1 MDKYYTIMVVPEKDK
16 GIRSIKIPGI
26 FVRSFAIVLV
36 IASIFAG
43 IMVYNY
49 WTIIQQIHE
58 NKHLNLENR
67 QLREQIQ
74 LFQMKV
80 NTLSD
85 DLSRIHTFENK
96 LRIITGLEDV
106 TRTAPIKP
114 DSILNK
120 GMMMDDHAA
129 PETEEV
135 ERDESVKI
143 DDNFFFELQNFEGD
157 EEYLELKNLYD
168 KKIAAN
174 FGLTEKYKITRKF
187 SDQIKKSFEL
197 SNEYASFDYKY
208 RRIKNFTSTL
218 ETNIHELDQ
227 YLLDKESVIKST
239 PTILPAN
246 GWITSY
252 FGHRISPTAGVKKMH
267 EGLDVG
273 ADYGTPIIAPAD
285 GVVTYAG
292 NKAGF
297 GLFVQIDHGYGI
309 ETIFAHSQKIIIK
322 NGSHVKRGDLIAQVG
337 STGASTG
344 PHLHYEVRVNGIAV
358 DPLYFIL
365 D

>member
-1 MDKYYTIMVVPEKDK
+1 MVVPEKDK
-16 GIRSIKIPGI
+16 GIKSIKIPGV
-26 FVRSFAIVLV
+26 FVRSFAVVIVL
-36 IASIFAG
+36 ISILLG
-43 IMVYNY
+43 ILLYNY

-80 NTLSD
+80 NTLTD
-85 DLSRIHTFENK
+85 DLSRIHTFEKK

-106 TRTAPIKP
+106 TRSAPIKP
-114 DSILNK
+114 STSNDN
-120 GMMMDDHAA
+120 GTMMDDHSA
-129 PETEEV
+129 PSLEEST
-135 ERDESVKI
+135 RDESVKI
-143 DDNFFFELQNFEGD
+143 NIDFFEEIKNFKNEP
-157 EEYLELKNLYD
+157 EYSELKNLYD

-174 FGLTEKYKITRKF
+174 FGLTQKYKVTRKF

-197 SNEYASFDYKY
+197 SYEYASFDYKY
-208 RRIKNFTSTL
+208 RKIKNFTSQL
-218 ETNIHELDQ
+218 ETSIHELDQ
-227 YLLDKESVIKST
+227 YLLDKESVLRST

-273 ADYGTPIIAPAD
+273 ADYGAPIVSPAD
-285 GVVTYAG
+285 GVVTFAG
-292 NKAGF
+292 KKAGF

-309 ETIFAHSQKIIIK
+309 ETIFAHSQKIHIK
-322 NGSHVKRGDLIAQVG
+322 NGKKVKRGELIAQVG